1 METNHLRFG
10 PDNGRMVLRT
20 GRKGVG
26 STVGHDLTIEVTA
39 WSAQIDVPESDLADA
54 TVTANI
60 DLRSLAVREGRGG
73 ALPLTDKDRAEIK
86 NTASQ
91 TLDVGRY
98 PTATFQSS
106 RFVPGDDDTM
116 ISGTLT
122 LHGAAAPVD
131 IHLREVA
138 PGRYRADAVVTQ
150 SAYGIKPY
158 TAFLGALKVRDDVN
172 VEIDL
177 DHGH

>member
-1 METNHLRFG
+1 
-10 PDNGRMVLRT
+10 MVLRT

-39 WSAQIDVPESDLADA
+39 WSAQIDVPESNLADA
-54 TVTANI
+54 TVTARI

-73 ALPLTDKDRAEIK
+73 ALPLTDKNRAEIQK
-86 NTASQ
+86 TASEA
-91 TLDVGRY
+91 LDVGRY
-98 PTATFQSS
+98 ATATFQSS
-106 RFVPGDDDTM
+106 RIILGDDDTT

-122 LHGAAAPVD
+122 LHGVAAPVD

-138 PGRYRADAVVTQ
+138 PGRYHADAVVTQ

-172 VEIDL
+172 VEIDV